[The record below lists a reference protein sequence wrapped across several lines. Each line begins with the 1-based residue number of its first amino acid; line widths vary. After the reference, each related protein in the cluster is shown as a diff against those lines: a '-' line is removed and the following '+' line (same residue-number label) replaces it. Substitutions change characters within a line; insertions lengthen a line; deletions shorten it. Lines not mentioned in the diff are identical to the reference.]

1 MCQSTANVAVTAP
14 QDTAQRLFE
23 TFINGAAIEPYLFPQ
38 LNNPLAEFLV
48 DAISQTWDEQEPQFL
63 FHSADTLRNLL
74 STGELLHPYRLH
86 VCAAEGV
93 MWGYYLQRTRLPA
106 RRCLSR

>member
-1 MCQSTANVAVTAP
+1 MAERFEEVSSLVSQTTRDDRMSVRQSPPSLIPSCHPMCQSTANVAVTAP

-48 DAISQTWDEQEPQFL
+48 DEIAQTSDEL
-63 FHSADTLRNLL
+63 
-74 STGELLHPYRLH
+74 
-86 VCAAEGV
+86 
-93 MWGYYLQRTRLPA
+93 
-106 RRCLSR
+106 